1 MPDSAALDFSRLRE
15 VYEDDTAGMLE
26 LYDLMLKN
34 GASHLD
40 KLDAALRERDLE
52 GVRKAAHSIKGSSGN
67 VGAGALSRIAAE
79 TEDAAR
85 DAQWERLTGAA
96 AGLRPA
102 FERVREAVE
111 AFRAGAD

>member
-1 MPDSAALDFSRLRE
+1 MPDNSALDFSRLRD

-40 KLDAALRERDLE
+40 KLDAAVHERDLE
-52 GVRKAAHSIKGSSGN
+52 GVRKAAHSLKGSSGN
-67 VGAGALSRIAAE
+67 IGAGTLSRIAAQ

-85 DAQWERLTGAA
+85 DAQWERATDAA
-96 AGLRPA
+96 AGLRPE
-102 FERVREAVE
+102 FERVRQAVE
-111 AFRAGAD
+111 QFRAGSG

>member
-1 MPDSAALDFSRLRE
+1 MQDSAALDFSRLRDI
-15 VYEDDTAGMLE
+15 YEDDTAGMLE

-34 GASHLD
+34 SASHLE

-67 VGAGALSRIAAE
+67 AGANALFRLAAQ

-85 DAQWERLTGAA
+85 DAQWERVTDAA

-111 AFRAGAD
+111 AFRAGGN